1 MSKKNSKEYLFQF
14 QQFTINHCKSAMKVG
29 TDGVLLGAWT
39 PIKKAK
45 NILDVG
51 CGSGLIAIM
60 LAQRCN
66 SDIIGIEIDEHAAK
80 EAILNAQNSPWS
92 DRIDIRCG
100 DITQKESLYS
110 LPQPDLIVSNPP
122 FFTETLKSPEIAR
135 STARHE
141 SSLGIESL
149 IHIASEILSDDGR
162 LCFISPTDR
171 ANDIEF
177 IASMSKMHIIQ
188 RVDIKS
194 TTTKAPVRTLWE
206 LSKSDIGEYFFD
218 ILSLRDDSGNYSE
231 WYRILTNDYY
241 THLK

>member
-1 MSKKNSKEYLFQF
+1 MNEKKIKEYLFQF
-14 QQFTINHCKSAMKVG
+14 QQFTISHCKSAMKVG

-45 NILDVG
+45 KILDVG
-51 CGSGLIAIM
+51 CGSGLISIM

-66 SDIIGIEIDEHAAK
+66 SDIIGIEIDEHAAH
-80 EAILNAQNSPWS
+80 EAVLNAQNSPWS
-92 DRIDIRCG
+92 DRIEIKCG
-100 DITQKESLYS
+100 DVTQKETQSSL
-110 LPQPDLIVSNPP
+110 LQPDLIVSNPP
-122 FFTETLKSPEIAR
+122 FFTEALKSPEIAR

-206 LSKSDIGEYFFD
+206 LSKSDIGKYFFD

>member
-14 QQFTINHCKSAMKVG
+14 QQFTISHCKSAMKVG

-66 SDIIGIEIDEHAAK
+66 SGIIGIEIDEHAAK

-149 IHIASEILSDDGR
+149 IHIASEILSEDGR

-177 IASMSKMHIIQ
+177 VASISKMHIIQ

-206 LSKSDIGEYFFD
+206 LSKSDIGEYIYD
-218 ILSLRDDSGNYSE
+218 ILSLRDASGYYSE
-231 WYRILTNDYY
+231 WYRALTNDYY

>member
-14 QQFTINHCKSAMKVG
+14 HQFTISHCKSAMKVG

-206 LSKSDIGEYFFD
+206 LSKSDIGKYFFD

-241 THLK
+241 TQLK